1 MSFMDKLRDLNNL
14 DISEIDLDSIG
25 VWPLAGRVAVLVLLT
40 ILVLVGSWY
49 FSIKDAGMRLERAQN
64 TEQDLR
70 QEFETKAHQAANL
83 AAYREQVAELEITFE
98 ALLAQLPSDTEVPG
112 LLDDITD
119 LGRGTS
125 LTIQSIEL
133 QPERTDEY
141 YVELPIK
148 VVATGGYHDF
158 GAFVSGVASLPR
170 IVTLHDY
177 NVRAL
182 PGGLLNLE
190 IDAKTYRYKAH

>member
-14 DISEIDLDSIG
+14 DMSEIDLDSIG
-25 VWPLAGRVAVLVLLT
+25 VWPLAGRIAVLVVLV

-49 FSIKDAGMRLERAQN
+49 FSIKDLGVRLERAQG
-64 TEQDLR
+64 TEQELR
-70 QEFETKAHQAANL
+70 REFETKAHQAANL
-83 AAYREQVAELEITFE
+83 DAYREQVAELEKTFE

-119 LGRGTS
+119 IGRGSS

-148 VVATGGYHDF
+148 IVATGGYHDF

-190 IDAKTYRYKAH
+190 IDAKTYRYKAQ

>member
-14 DISEIDLDSIG
+14 DLSEIDLDSIG
-25 VWPLAGRVAVLVLLT
+25 VWPLPGRIAVLVVLV
-40 ILVLVGSWY
+40 ILVLAGSWY
-49 FSIKDAGMRLERAQN
+49 LSIKDLGARLERVQT
-64 TEQDLR
+64 TEQELR
-70 QEFETKAHQAANL
+70 REFETKAHQAANL
-83 AAYREQVAELEITFE
+83 DAYREQVAELEKTFE

-112 LLDDITD
+112 LLDDITEI
-119 LGRGTS
+119 GRGSS

-141 YVELPIK
+141 YIELPIK
-148 VVATGGYHDF
+148 IVATGGYHDF

-190 IDAKTYRYKAH
+190 IDAKTYRYKAQ

>member
-14 DISEIDLDSIG
+14 DLSEIDLDSIG
-25 VWPLAGRVAVLVLLT
+25 VWPLAGRIAVLVLLF
-40 ILVLVGSWY
+40 ILVLAGSWY
-49 FSIKDAGMRLERAQN
+49 FSIKDLDARLERAQVN
-64 TEQDLR
+64 ELDLR
-70 QEFETKAHQAANL
+70 REFETKAHQAANL
-83 AAYREQVAELEITFE
+83 EAYREQIAELEETFE

-112 LLDDITD
+112 LLDDITEI
-119 LGRGTS
+119 GRGSS
-125 LTIQSIEL
+125 LNIQSIEL

-141 YVELPIK
+141 YIELPIK
-148 VVATGGYHDF
+148 IVASGSYHDF

-177 NVRAL
+177 SIRAL

-190 IDAKTYRYKAH
+190 IDAKTYRYKAQ

>member
-14 DISEIDLDSIG
+14 DLSEIDLDSIG
-25 VWPLAGRVAVLVLLT
+25 VWPLPGRIAVLVVLV
-40 ILVLVGSWY
+40 ILVLAGSWY
-49 FSIKDAGMRLERAQN
+49 LSIKDLGARLERAQT
-64 TEQDLR
+64 TEQELR
-70 QEFETKAHQAANL
+70 REFETKAHQAANL
-83 AAYREQVAELEITFE
+83 DAYREQVAELEKTFE

-112 LLDDITD
+112 LLDDITEI
-119 LGRGTS
+119 GRGSS

-141 YVELPIK
+141 YIELPIK
-148 VVATGGYHDF
+148 IVATGGYHDF

-190 IDAKTYRYKAH
+190 IDAKTYRYKAQ

>member
-14 DISEIDLDSIG
+14 DLSEIDLDSIG
-25 VWPLAGRVAVLVLLT
+25 VWPLPGRIAVLVVLV
-40 ILVLVGSWY
+40 ILVLAGSWY
-49 FSIKDAGMRLERAQN
+49 LSIKDLGIRLERAQT
-64 TEQDLR
+64 TEQELR
-70 QEFETKAHQAANL
+70 REFETKAHQAANL
-83 AAYREQVAELEITFE
+83 DAYREQVAELEKTFE

-112 LLDDITD
+112 LLDDITEI
-119 LGRGTS
+119 GRGSS

-141 YVELPIK
+141 YIELPIK
-148 VVATGGYHDF
+148 IVATGGYHDF

-190 IDAKTYRYKAH
+190 IDAKTYRYKAQ

>member
-14 DISEIDLDSIG
+14 DLSEIDLDSIG
-25 VWPLAGRVAVLVLLT
+25 VWPLAGRTAVLVVLV

-49 FSIKDAGMRLERAQN
+49 LSIKDLGVRLERAQG
-64 TEQDLR
+64 TEQELR
-70 QEFETKAHQAANL
+70 REFETKAHQAANL
-83 AAYREQVAELEITFE
+83 DAYREQVAELEKTFE

-119 LGRGTS
+119 IGRGSS

-141 YVELPIK
+141 YIELPIK
-148 VVATGGYHDF
+148 IVATGGYHDF

-190 IDAKTYRYKAH
+190 IDAKTYRYKAQ

>member
-14 DISEIDLDSIG
+14 DLSEIDLDSIG
-25 VWPLAGRVAVLVLLT
+25 VWPLAGRTAVLVVLV

-49 FSIKDAGMRLERAQN
+49 LSIKDLGVRLERAQG
-64 TEQDLR
+64 TEQELR
-70 QEFETKAHQAANL
+70 REFETKAHQAANL
-83 AAYREQVAELEITFE
+83 DAYREQVAELEKTFE

-119 LGRGTS
+119 IGRGSS

-141 YVELPIK
+141 YIELPIK
-148 VVATGGYHDF
+148 IVATGGYHDF

-190 IDAKTYRYKAH
+190 IDAKSYRYKAQ

>member
-14 DISEIDLDSIG
+14 DLSEIDLDSIG
-25 VWPLAGRVAVLVLLT
+25 VWPLPGRIAVLVVLV
-40 ILVLVGSWY
+40 ILVLAGSWY
-49 FSIKDAGMRLERAQN
+49 LSIKDLGARLERVQT
-64 TEQDLR
+64 TEQELR
-70 QEFETKAHQAANL
+70 REFETKAHQAANL
-83 AAYREQVAELEITFE
+83 DAYREQVAELEKTFE

-112 LLDDITD
+112 LLDDITEI
-119 LGRGTS
+119 GRGSS

-141 YVELPIK
+141 YIELPIK
-148 VVATGGYHDF
+148 IVATGGYHDF

-177 NVRAL
+177 NVWAL

-190 IDAKTYRYKAH
+190 IDAKTYRYKAQ